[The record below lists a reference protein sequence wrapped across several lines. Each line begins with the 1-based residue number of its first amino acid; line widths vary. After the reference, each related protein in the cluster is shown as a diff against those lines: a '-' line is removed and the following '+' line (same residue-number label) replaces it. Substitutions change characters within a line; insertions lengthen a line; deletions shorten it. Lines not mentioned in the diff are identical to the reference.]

1 MNHKMLIELILIA
14 VLVGIPALII
24 LYLSIKKRLA
34 YVPNIIEAE
43 KKRKAHPNIQ
53 SGRFTRLYTMPY
65 NEDVNEETVR
75 AYLEALYPNYQY
87 SVGTGFLVVEDS
99 HSSEQREL
107 IFTQLREENI
117 TAIELR
123 DPNEVV
129 NEGNHRVPNF
139 VTRTSL
145 FDLGFSKSIRT
156 AILHFQQLTVAKRK

>member
-1 MNHKMLIELILIA
+1 MDHKTLIELILIA

-53 SGRFTRLYTMPY
+53 TGRFNRLYTMPY
-65 NEDVNEETVR
+65 NDEVNEYTIR
-75 AYLEALYPNYQY
+75 AYMEERYPNYQY
-87 SVGTGFLVVEDS
+87 SVSTGLLIVEDS

-107 IFTQLREENI
+107 IFTQLRDEDI

-139 VTRTSL
+139 VTRTSV
-145 FDLGFSKSIRT
+145 FDLGFSRSIRK
-156 AILHFQQLTVAKRK
+156 AILHFQEQTVAKRK